1 MTGKG
6 HYYPIR
12 NKNIIFKIYNFQN
25 IIWLRIMIKYLNLIK
40 LLMSYGLSIITKRP
54 LIWGMPAAINIEISS
69 RCNLSCPECFKGAG
83 RLNRDEGLMNI
94 QMFEKI
100 ISELKSYLFNINL
113 YFQGEPM
120 LHPEFFSFVTIAEG
134 IGITLSTNGHFFS
147 DENIGKLISSGIRKV
162 IVPVD
167 GMDQYTYEKYRR
179 GGNLNVVLEG
189 IRMLSQAKAKNK
201 SSLKIEIQCLV
212 NRYNQQQISDFKEF
226 ARKTGS
232 KLKLKSMQVITG
244 NFDEWLPECNK
255 YRRYIKKNNK
265 YRLKGKLKSRCLRL
279 WLNPVITWDGNV
291 LPCCFDK
298 TAYYSFG
305 NIAGASFREVWE
317 GERNRTFRNKFLIER
332 KKIEICKNCTTGLKG
347 IAV

>member
-1 MTGKG
+1 MA
-6 HYYPIR
+6 Y
-12 NKNIIFKIYNFQN
+12 
-25 IIWLRIMIKYLNLIK
+25 
-40 LLMSYGLSIITKRP
+40 SLSLITKRP
-54 LIWGMPAAINIEISS
+54 LIWGMPATINIEISS
-69 RCNLSCPECFKGAG
+69 KCNLSCPECFKGAG

-147 DENIGKLISSGIRKV
+147 DENIEKLVSSRIRRV

-167 GMDQYTYEKYRR
+167 GMDQYTYEKYRS
-179 GGNLNVVLEG
+179 GGNLNLVLEG
-189 IRMLSQAKAKNK
+189 IRKLSRARAENK

-212 NRYNQQQISDFKEF
+212 NRYNQSQISELRRF
-226 ARKTGS
+226 ARETCS
-232 KLKLKSMQVITG
+232 TLKLKSMQIITG
-244 NFDEWLPECNK
+244 NFDEWLPDYNK
-255 YRRYIKKNNK
+255 YRRYIKEDNN
-265 YRLKGKLKSRCLRL
+265 YRLKGKLRSRCLRL
-279 WLNPVITWDGNV
+279 WINPVITWDGKV

-298 TAYYSFG
+298 TAYYCLG
-305 NIAGASFREVWE
+305 NIGNSSFHEIWK
-317 GERNRTFRNKFLIER
+317 GKINKNFRNIFLIER
-332 KKIEICKNCTTGLKG
+332 KKIDICKNCTTGLPD